1 MSSFS
6 PVVIEPATAASLAGG
21 PPTSV
26 LVKSHGSSAGTAAPL
41 MDGYYLIGRHAEC
54 QIRPKSK
61 SVSRRHCLVEHRGG
75 RMRLIDLDSTSGTT
89 IDGRPV
95 DPMVWVDV
103 PDGSELRFGKVA
115 FGVVLKDAPE
125 VAAGALPPADGSGG
139 GGPLRE
145 DDIADFLTAAD
156 EDARRERLSLIR
168 GEPAV
173 AAHAPNDETSAET
186 IFDTV
191 ETSVPRAATPGPPP
205 TPRSAGGGKKA
216 KRVRVKRQF
225 SMPGVS
231 LGGEAWKAA
240 LAGVLLLAAAGVF
253 LTQVRSAAGP
263 PPRIVRGIE

>member
-21 PPTSV
+21 PLTSA

-54 QIRPKSK
+54 QIRPKSR

-95 DPMVWVDV
+95 APMVWVDV
-103 PDGSELRFGKVA
+103 PNGSELRFGKVA
-115 FGVVLKDAPE
+115 FDVVLKDAPQS
-125 VAAGALPPADGSGG
+125 AAATPSPASSG
-139 GGPLRE
+139 GGPLCE
-145 DDIADFLTAAD
+145 DDIADFLTAAN
-156 EDARRERLSLIR
+156 EDDRRERLSLIR
-168 GEPAV
+168 GEPIPASDTSDSN
-173 AAHAPNDETSAET
+173 PSAET

-191 ETSVPRAATPGPPP
+191 ETPAPKAAPPGPPP
-205 TPRSAGGGKKA
+205 TPRSAGGGRKG

-225 SMPGVS
+225 SIPGVS
-231 LGGEAWKAA
+231 LGGEAWKAT
-240 LAGVLLLAAAGVF
+240 LAGVLLLAATGVF
-253 LTQVRSAAGP
+253 FTQVRSAAGP